1 MIFFIICFHYT
12 YISANEGENCDCE
25 ILQLISEG
33 TNTYRNLTK
42 QSDKINGRP
51 FYFSEIKDILWWNDT
66 SNTWEF
72 QMYLESLDTYLPIFQ
87 SNKNFSCLN
96 SPIKAAEI
104 FAQSRDIGVIKAK
117 CLENT
122 IKCLGIHEESGE
134 IDQFQDGRNII
145 PFNATTKA
153 PCVFPFKYG
162 TKTYNSCKTE
172 VSGSSHVNHQS

>member
-1 MIFFIICFHYT
+1 
-12 YISANEGENCDCE
+12 
-25 ILQLISEG
+25 
-33 TNTYRNLTK
+33 
-42 QSDKINGRP
+42 
-51 FYFSEIKDILWWNDT
+51 
-66 SNTWEF
+66 
-72 QMYLESLDTYLPIFQ
+72 MYLESLDTYLPIFQ

-96 SPIKAAEI
+96 SPIQAAEI
-104 FAQSRDIGVIKAK
+104 FAQYRDIGVIKAK

-162 TKTYNSCKTE
+162 TKTYNSCNSE
-172 VSGSSHVNHQS
+172 VSGSSHVNHQSWILNSWFFYCVFLRKKLWDQNRPKNADITVYFKNQEKSS